1 MARVGGIDVIIT
13 VDVDN
18 DEAQDRLQA
27 MRDRSKNLKPV
38 LRWAGER
45 LERAYSA
52 NFSTMG
58 SFSARAMLRGA
69 WPPLDPAYAAWKAK
83 RFPGAPMLVRTGGLM
98 REVTDISSNPAS
110 RIDDMEADF
119 AVVGKIPKFH
129 QYGTENMPARKII
142 FVPRDFDRELGERT
156 GKYIKLG
163 SKIT

>member
-1 MARVGGIDVIIT
+1 MANRRIVDVIIK

-27 MRDRSKNLKPV
+27 MRKRSKNLKPV
-38 LRWAGER
+38 LKWAGER

-52 NFSTMG
+52 NFTTMG
-58 SFSARAMLRGA
+58 ALSARAMLRGA
-69 WPPLDPAYAAWKAK
+69 WPPLDPAYAAWKAT
-83 RFPGAPMLVRTGGLM
+83 RFPGAPTLVRTGGLLAS
-98 REVTDISSNPAS
+98 VSNITSNPAS
-110 RIDDMEADF
+110 NIDDMQATF

-142 FVPRDFDRELGERT
+142 FVPRDFDREIGDKT
-156 GKYIKLG
+156 AKFIKFG

>member
-1 MARVGGIDVIIT
+1 MARGRVVDVIIT

-27 MRDRSKNLKPV
+27 MRKRSHNLKPV
-38 LRWAGER
+38 LKWAGEK
-45 LERAYSA
+45 LERAYSG

-69 WPPLDPAYAAWKAK
+69 WPPLDPAYAKWKAT
-83 RFPGAPMLVRTGGLM
+83 RFPGAPTLVRTGGLM
-98 REVTDISSNPAS
+98 REVTNITSNPAS
-110 RIDDMEADF
+110 NIDDMHAEF

-142 FVPRDFDRELGERT
+142 FVPRDFDRELGEAT
-156 GKYIKLG
+156 GKFIKYG